1 MTHSTC
7 VTLEGVSYH
16 LPNGNSLFSHLD
28 LHLDQRRTGLI
39 GRNGA
44 GKSVLARL
52 IAGDI
57 TPSTGRCLRHGTVHY
72 LAQTISQEPDL
83 TVTDLAGVRSVIC
96 ALERIERGSSEQADF
111 DCVGE
116 RWNLRQQLLDQ
127 LSQHQ
132 LTHITLQTPV
142 TALSG
147 GEAMRVALMGAF
159 LSNADLLIL
168 DEPTNHLDHDNRL
181 ALHEQLKEWP
191 NGLLVISHDR
201 DLLEHM
207 ERIVE
212 LSSLGLTSYGGG
224 YSFYAQAH
232 ARHQQAAQQ
241 QLQSVRHERKRE
253 ERSLREQR
261 ERLERRQARGH
272 KQASDTNQAK
282 ILLDRQKER
291 SQTSSGKLLRQ
302 QDIAREALSARVREV
317 ASLVETQNTIFVY
330 PPEPRHNTS
339 LKVAE
344 LIDARLPQGDS
355 SLRTV
360 NLTLTRGQRIALLG
374 ANGCGKSTLLKL
386 LAGQIPAESGH
397 VQTYVQ
403 AAYLDQHLSVLSA
416 EHSVFEQLR
425 SLNRRLDESEL
436 RTRLAQL
443 GLCADRIN
451 LPCSQLS
458 GGERLKGAMAC
469 VLYAQQPTQLLL
481 LDEPANHLDLPS
493 IHALETMLNAYTGTF
508 VVTSHDQRFLAAI
521 GITDRLEASPSGWL
535 STTVHP
541 PEHNRSSL

>member
-28 LHLDQRRTGLI
+28 LHLYQRRTGLI

-72 LAQTISQEPDL
+72 LAQTISQEPGR

-142 TALSG
+142 AALSG

-168 DEPTNHLDHDNRL
+168 DEPTNHLDHEHRL

-232 ARHQQAAQQ
+232 ALHQQAAQQ

-508 VVTSHDQRFLAAI
+508 VVTSHDERLLAAI
-521 GITDRLEASPSGWL
+521 GITHRLQASPSGWL
-535 STTVHP
+535 STAVHP
-541 PEHNRSSL
+541 SEHNRSSL